1 MASPRSHILLIPIFR
16 YFSISGDLSIIR
28 ETLGCNYQ
36 TILLSPW
43 VVVCPTGRILPRS
56 LWLCFNSEVPS
67 LIKRKSKWGSEHL
80 RSHSPSCPD
89 CESSFPTVSS
99 RDKAGILK
107 SAFDVFLIR
116 LDCSSFS
123 CWPGL
128 FVALNS
134 GDIYDVFSNSST
146 SSALV
151 ARGFFCLAFRMTF
164 RIAFHESAFS
174 TLFCI
179 TNRACDHGLYLGHRQ
194 KYNVATRVV

>member
-1 MASPRSHILLIPIFR
+1 MASPRSHTLLIPIFR
-16 YFSISGDLSIIR
+16 YFSVSGDLSIIR

-89 CESSFPTVSS
+89 CESSLPTVSS

-107 SAFDVFLIR
+107 SALDVFLIW
-116 LDCSSFS
+116 LDCRSFS

-151 ARGFFCLAFRMTF
+151 AKDS
-164 RIAFHESAFS
+164 SALLLEWLLEL
-174 TLFCI
+174 LFMSQHFLHSFVSQI
-179 TNRACDHGLYLGHRQ
+179 EPVIMVYI
-194 KYNVATRVV
+194 